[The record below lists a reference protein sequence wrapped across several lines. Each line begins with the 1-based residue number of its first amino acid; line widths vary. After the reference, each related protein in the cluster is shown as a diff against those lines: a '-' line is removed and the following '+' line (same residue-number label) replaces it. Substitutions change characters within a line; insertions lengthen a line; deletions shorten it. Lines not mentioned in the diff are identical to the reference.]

1 MTPWA
6 GDETRVLEIMD
17 WIARGWVE
25 PKCPPEWH
33 WMRVRQGLE
42 RPRAPEVSVQQIAGW
57 HLYRPFGPP
66 GSRLHCLK
74 SGALFP
80 FPTHPHPPFPLS
92 QKTEVEFFRKKKW
105 AKKYQKCGHQLKQR
119 PGRIQL
125 KFLDKIL
132 GPSPPSS
139 AARCINTAS
148 PPSMRYWGLRVSVLL

>member
-33 WMRVRQGLE
+33 WVRVRQGFE
-42 RPRAPEVSVQQIAGW
+42 RQGSRDVSPADSGLTSVQTIW
-57 HLYRPFGPP
+57 TSWFPP
-66 GSRLHCLK
+66 P
-74 SGALFP
+74 LFEVRCSL
-80 FPTHPHPPFPLS
+80 PLS
-92 QKTEVEFFRKKKW
+92 NPPSSTSSTVAENWRWIFQKKKKW